1 MPAFLK
7 RKRTAKGFGVH
18 SPFAFSFITKVV
30 NEKMP
35 YNAYFDIQNHLT
47 KNHIG
52 PKEISEI
59 HYLSFRLVN
68 FFHSKNIL
76 EIGSGKGINTL
87 FLIAPSKEITCVS
100 IETNLDKIAVA
111 QKLLYHKKDQ
121 IEIKNAIPNRSFDAI
136 FCNLDYKLHKS
147 VDVVKLLFE
156 HSHNQ
161 TFWLMMNIDKNKSA
175 KAIWRKIKTDE
186 RTRLTF
192 DRKHVGIV
200 ILNSEYHKLN
210 YLI

>member
-30 NEKMP
+30 NEKLP

-68 FFHSKNIL
+68 FFHSENIL
-76 EIGSGKGINTL
+76 EIGSEKGINTL
-87 FLIAPSKEITCVS
+87 FLIAPSKKITCVS

-121 IEIKNAIPNRSFDAI
+121 IEVKDAIPNRSFDAI

-161 TFWLMMNIDKNKSA
+161 TFWLMMNIDKNKST
-175 KAIWRKIKTDE
+175 KATWRKIKTDE